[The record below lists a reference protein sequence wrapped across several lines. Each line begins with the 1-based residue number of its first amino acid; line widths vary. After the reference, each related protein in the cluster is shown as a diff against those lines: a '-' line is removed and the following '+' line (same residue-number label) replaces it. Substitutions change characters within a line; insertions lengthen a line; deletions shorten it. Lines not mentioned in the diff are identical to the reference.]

1 MRVPKRKIFM
11 SFKTARSSVSTA
23 ALALATAGSV
33 IALSG
38 CSTPDPDRNYR
49 TDLATLEHNLSPEL
63 YNTAQSRDEAY
74 MDWAVNRD
82 QDLRGAWSDL
92 GRMWLTDKPRPLS
105 PYPVMQT
112 NGNP

>member
-1 MRVPKRKIFM
+1 M
-11 SFKTARSSVSTA
+11 SFKNTRSIVSAA
-23 ALALATAGSV
+23 ALAGSV
-33 IALSG
+33 IALTG
-38 CSTPDPDRNYR
+38 CSTPDPDR

-63 YNTAQSRDEAY
+63 YNSAQTRDEAY

>member
-1 MRVPKRKIFM
+1 MTKIDIRPATLADLPRLHPVVERAYRGD
-11 SFKTARSSVSTA
+11 SARQGWTHEA
-23 ALALATAGSV
+23 DL
-33 IALSG
+33 LSD
-38 CSTPDPDRNYR
+38 TR

-63 YNTAQSRDEAY
+63 YNTAQTRDEAY